1 MNNARSKTYSF
12 RRILYVWLYRI
23 CDWSMFTLSEAS
35 MTKYFEK
42 KWKIIQLF
50 HKLAIFRWWHLTYM
64 KHLFDA
70 FVYTSFLTHPLDT
83 IFMCRCSKTQKRQ
96 KIYVLN
102 ICVYWIL
109 VTVLNGLIA
118 FEFFISKSKR
128 TEKKFI
134 QNQSP
139 GGDLKKM
146 FLIIL
151 WDLQIYKKEPPT

>member
-1 MNNARSKTYSF
+1 MLLLDTLLIYILNILINHGIWTLSNWDLQIFQARYLQKIVKILNNERSKTYSF
-12 RRILYVWLYRI
+12 RRILYVWLYQI

-83 IFMCRCSKTQKRQ
+83 IFMCRCSKT
-96 KIYVLN
+96 
-102 ICVYWIL
+102 
-109 VTVLNGLIA
+109 
-118 FEFFISKSKR
+118 
-128 TEKKFI
+128 
-134 QNQSP
+134 
-139 GGDLKKM
+139 
-146 FLIIL
+146 
-151 WDLQIYKKEPPT
+151 